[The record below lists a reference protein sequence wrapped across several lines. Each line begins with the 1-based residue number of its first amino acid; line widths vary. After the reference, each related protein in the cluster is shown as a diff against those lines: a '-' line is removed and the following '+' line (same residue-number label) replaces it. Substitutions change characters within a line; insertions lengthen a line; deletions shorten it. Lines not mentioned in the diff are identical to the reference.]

1 MCVNFTNNSN
11 IVSKAEMLAL
21 VTKKERLVN
30 LGLRIPE
37 SKYTEVRRLSA
48 LLHVKPSEVARWIFD
63 DGWKH
68 KNAIIRS
75 KASILLSVLGESL
88 PSKSPTD
95 ESAEEKKEG

>member
-1 MCVNFTNNSN
+1 MCVNISN
-11 IVSKAEMLAL
+11 ISNFANNDEMLTL

-37 SKYTEVRRLSA
+37 DKYDEVHRLSA

-75 KASILLSVLGESL
+75 KASVLLSVLGESL
-88 PSKSPTD
+88 PAKSLTG
-95 ESAEEKKEG
+95 ESEEEKER